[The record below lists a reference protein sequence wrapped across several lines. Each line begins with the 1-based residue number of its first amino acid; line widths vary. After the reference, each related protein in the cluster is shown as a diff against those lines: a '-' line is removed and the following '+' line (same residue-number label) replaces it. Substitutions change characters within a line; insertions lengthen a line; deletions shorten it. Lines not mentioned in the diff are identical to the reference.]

1 MNYQRNSN
9 IIKIA
14 GGGVAG
20 LSAAISLKKFG
31 FNPIIFEKNHV
42 VGGNR
47 HGDYEGLENCFKRI
61 SRWLLFGLFKIKN
74 KIHGFINNY
83 LLL

>member
-1 MNYQRNSN
+1 MNYQRNSK

-31 FNPIIFEKNHV
+31 FNPIIFEKNHA
-42 VGGNR
+42 VGGSR
-47 HGDYEGLENCFKRI
+47 HGDYEGLETVSYTHLTLPMN
-61 SRWLLFGLFKIKN
+61 
-74 KIHGFINNY
+74 
-83 LLL
+83 